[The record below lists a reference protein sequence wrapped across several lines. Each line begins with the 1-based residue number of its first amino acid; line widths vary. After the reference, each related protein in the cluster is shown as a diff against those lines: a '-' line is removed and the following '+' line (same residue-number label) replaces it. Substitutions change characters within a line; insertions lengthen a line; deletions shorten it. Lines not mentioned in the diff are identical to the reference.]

1 MKVLT
6 SNNNKTD
13 REDPTMGR
21 TTNRFTGFLFAMM
34 VLVAGG
40 GAFSSSALAQDDSA
54 VADFYEGKTV
64 SVVIRSTP
72 GGGYDFYGRLVARHI
87 GQYIPGN
94 PNVIAVNRPGAGG
107 LVATNYMFNRA
118 PKDGT
123 EFLIPARELAVSERL
138 GGDEIRYKTLEF
150 GPLGSVSKSTRVWL
164 AGPNSDVNNLEDLMN
179 YRKKHGRDFSF
190 AVSGR
195 SAGSYQL
202 ALMLQESGYP
212 VKIITGYEGTSDQT
226 LAVLRDEAQGTI
238 NTYGSAIDQINDEG
252 FKVIAKL
259 GDHPAIAD
267 VDNVKLA
274 LTGKWLQVAD
284 VLEGQMLVGRPF
296 FTAPGVPAD
305 RLAAL
310 QEAFH
315 KVVQDPQAKEE
326 AERAG
331 RPWGDYAS
339 PAEMT
344 NAYEKL
350 FAAPDE
356 VVELLGTDD

>member
-1 MKVLT
+1 MKKLVSTLLGSFFATATLVTGLVL
-6 SNNNKTD
+6 S
-13 REDPTMGR
+13 P
-21 TTNRFTGFLFAMM
+21 A
-34 VLVAGG
+34 
-40 GAFSSSALAQDDSA
+40 ALSQDDSA
-54 VADFYEGKTV
+54 VADFYKGKTV
-64 SVVIRSTP
+64 SVVIRSTA
-72 GGGYDFYGRLVARHI
+72 GGGYDYYGRLVARHI

-138 GGDEIRYKTLEF
+138 GSEGIRYKTLEM
-150 GPLGSVSKSTRVWL
+150 PPIGSVSKSTRVWL
-164 AGPNSDVNNLEDLMN
+164 AGPDVPVNNLEDLKN
-179 YRKKHGRDFSF
+179 FRKDHGRDFSF
-190 AVSGR
+190 AVSGKG
-195 SAGSYQL
+195 AGSYQM

-212 VKIITGYEGTSDQT
+212 VKIITGYEGTSDQA
-226 LAVLRDEAQGTI
+226 LAILRGEADGTI
-238 NTYGSAIDQINDEG
+238 NTYGSAIDTINDEG

-259 GDHPAIAD
+259 GDHPDIAD
-267 VDNVKLA
+267 VANVKEGLD
-274 LTGKWLQVAD
+274 GKWKQVAD

-305 RLAAL
+305 RVAAL
-310 QEAFH
+310 QEAFR
-315 KVVQDPQAKEE
+315 KVVEDPQAAEE
-326 AERAG
+326 AKRAE

-344 NAYEKL
+344 AAYQKL

-356 VVELLGTDD
+356 VIELLGTDD

>member
-1 MKVLT
+1 MV
-6 SNNNKTD
+6 KT
-13 REDPTMGR
+13 TKKCI
-21 TTNRFTGFLFAMM
+21 GFLFTVMA
-34 VLVAGG
+34 LVAAG

-54 VADFYEGKTV
+54 VADFYKGKTV

-87 GQYIPGN
+87 GKYIPGN
-94 PNVIAVNRPGAGG
+94 PDVIAVNRPGAGG

-123 EFLIPARELAVSERL
+123 EILIPARELAVSERL
-138 GGDEIRYKTLEF
+138 GGSEIRYKTLEF

-164 AGPNSDVNNLEDLMN
+164 AGPDVPVNNLEDLKN
-179 YRKKHGRDFSF
+179 YRENHGRDFSF

-202 ALMLQESGYP
+202 ALMLEESGYP

-238 NTYGSAIDQINDEG
+238 NTYGSALDQINDEG
-252 FKVIAKL
+252 FKVISKL
-259 GDHPAIAD
+259 GSHPDI
-267 VDNVKLA
+267 DNVENVKTA
-274 LTGKWLQVAD
+274 LTGKWLQVAE

-296 FTAPGVPAD
+296 FTAPGVPED
-305 RLAAL
+305 RLKAL
-310 QEAFH
+310 QDAFY
-315 KVVQDPQAKEE
+315 KVVQDPEAAEE
-326 AERAG
+326 AKRAG

-344 NAYEKL
+344 DAYEKL

-356 VVELLGTDD
+356 VVELLGTE

>member
-1 MKVLT
+1 MNVLT
-6 SNNNKTD
+6 SNKNKTK
-13 REDPTMGR
+13 REGSTMSE
-21 TTNRFTGFLFAMM
+21 TTSRGFGFLFAITM
-34 VLVAGG
+34 LVF
-40 GAFSSSALAQDDSA
+40 GASSFSSSALAQDNSA
-54 VADFYEGKTV
+54 VADFYKGKTV

-72 GGGYDFYGRLVARHI
+72 GGGYDYYGRLIARHI
-87 GQYIPGN
+87 GKYIPGN
-94 PNVIAVNRPGAGG
+94 PEVIAVNRPGAGG

-123 EFLIPARELAVSERL
+123 EILIPARELAVSERL

-164 AGPNSDVNNLEDLMN
+164 AGPDVPVNNLEDLKN
-179 YRKKHGRDFSF
+179 YRKNHGRDFSF
-190 AVSGR
+190 AVSGQ

-238 NTYGSAIDQINDEG
+238 NTYGSALDQIEGEG
-252 FKVIAKL
+252 FKVITRL
-259 GDHPAIAD
+259 GSHPDID
-267 VDNVKLA
+267 NIENVKGG
-274 LTGKWLQVAD
+274 LTGKWLQVAE

-296 FTAPGVPAD
+296 FAPPGVPAD

-310 QEAFH
+310 QEAFY
-315 KVVQDPQAKEE
+315 KVVQDPQAAEE
-326 AERAG
+326 AKRAG

-344 NAYEKL
+344 DAYEKL

-356 VVELLGTDD
+356 VVELLGTE